1 MFEFVVAEH
10 QPISKTVKIAQGKGF
25 RNLELEWKGL
35 PREVA
40 GEILEMM
47 ALSAMSYYEEDDSG
61 NQVPL
66 RFSDACV
73 DYLQIDTTAGQRS
86 VIPRLRAGVIE
97 RRQADIIRDRSAF
110 LCAAITGEHY
120 INAAGTE
127 LSALCDGP
135 LLHAWTLVGS
145 DKQPLDFTDP
155 SIYEMVFA
163 ANEFFFP
170 IWDSLSEALAE
181 MANGKDKEKNS
192 KTSGGSAPRR
202 GSMRA

>member
-40 GEILEMM
+40 GEVLEMM
-47 ALSAMSYYEEDDSG
+47 DLSAMAYYEEDDGG
-61 NQVPL
+61 NQIPL
-66 RFSDACV
+66 RFSDALI
-73 DYLQIDTTAGQRS
+73 DWLQIETTDGYQS
-86 VIPRLRAGVIE
+86 VVPRLRAGVIE
-97 RRQADIIRDRSAF
+97 RRQVDIIRDRNAF
-110 LCAAITGEHY
+110 LRSAITGENY

-127 LSALCDGP
+127 LPVLCDGS

-155 SIYEMVFA
+155 SIYNMVFA
-163 ANEFFFP
+163 ENEFFFP
-170 IWDSLSEALAE
+170 IWNSLREALAE

-192 KTSGGSAPRR
+192 KTSGGSVPRR
-202 GSMRA
+202 GIMRA